1 MPPEEIDMLEN
12 ILAGIASIF
21 APGPLLG
28 IALGTTVGLLFGAIP
43 GISGIMAIAILLPMT
58 FYVSPLIGI
67 PMLLGIYKA
76 SIYGGSISAILLNT
90 PGAPPAVCTTMDGY
104 PLAQSGRPRLALDI
118 SLKASVFGDIASA
131 LLLIFVAA
139 PLSGITLHAGPAE
152 QFSLIVLALTVVGT
166 VSGPSLIKGILCC
179 CAGIMLSTIGISET
193 TGATRFVFGFDGL
206 VSGISLI
213 PMIIGLL
220 CLPEIMHQ
228 VSICAGKQIR
238 EVFSFRS
245 TGEDRSLSLREFVA
259 LLPVLLK
266 SSAIGSFLGAMPG
279 IGSSPAAFMAYSE
292 AKRSS
297 KSPEKFGT
305 GVYEGIAAPECAN
318 NAVTGSAMIPML
330 TLGIPGDDVTAILMG
345 AFMIQGIAPGP
356 TIFHDHT
363 MLIYGIYAGLIM
375 CDVFLFFIAKG
386 GFRFW
391 IKLSQAPK
399 HIIFSA
405 VTVFC
410 FVGAY
415 TINQNMFDLA
425 TLIVFGI
432 VGYYFRRFD
441 FSPAAFIIG
450 FILGPLWERTFD
462 QVLVLFEGDISV
474 IFTRPFSAG
483 LLALALITGISIA
496 YNRRRNNQRLAQI
509 GMYND

>member
-1 MPPEEIDMLEN
+1 MLEN
-12 ILAGIASIF
+12 ILSGLGSILTPGPLAGIA
-21 APGPLLG
+21 G
-28 IALGTTVGLLFGAIP
+28 GTAVGLFFGAIP

-90 PGAPPAVCTTMDGY
+90 PGAPPAVCTCMDGY
-104 PLAQSGRPRLALDI
+104 PLTQRGQARKALDV
-118 SLKASVFGDIASA
+118 SLKASVFGDVTSA

-139 PLSGITLHAGPAE
+139 PLSTITLKAGPAE

-166 VSGPSLIKGILCC
+166 VSGPSLLKGILCC
-179 CAGIMLSTIGISET
+179 CLGILVSTIGISES
-193 TGATRFVFGFDGL
+193 TGATRFIFGFESL
-206 VSGISLI
+206 TAGISLI

-220 CLPEIMHQ
+220 CLPEIVHQ
-228 VSICAGKQIR
+228 VSLGSKAGR
-238 EVFSFRS
+238 SVFAFSDKK
-245 TGEDRSLSLREFVA
+245 EDNVLSWKEFKS
-259 LLPVLLK
+259 LLPVLFK

-292 AKRSS
+292 AKRGSAH
-297 KSPEKFGT
+297 PEEFGK
-305 GVYEGIAAPECAN
+305 GALAGIAAPEAAN

-356 TIFHDHT
+356 TIFYEHT
-363 MLIYGIYAGLIM
+363 ELVYGIYAGLLM
-375 CDVFLFFIAKG
+375 CDVFLFYIAKF

-391 IKLSQAPK
+391 IRLSQCPK
-399 HIIFSA
+399 HVIFSA

-415 TINQNMFDLA
+415 SINQNVFDLL
-425 TLIVFGI
+425 TLILFGI
-432 VGYYFRRFD
+432 VGFFFRRYD

-450 FILGPLWERTFD
+450 FILGPLWERAFD
-462 QVLVLFEGDISV
+462 QVMVLSDGDITV
-474 IFTRPFSAG
+474 IFRRPFSAT
-483 LLALALITGISIA
+483 LLGLALITGLSIA
-496 YNRRRNNQRLAQI
+496 YNRHKMRKGAA
-509 GMYND
+509 